1 MPDPELDPQL
11 KLALE
16 LAEREAPPDYPDYRR
31 GAAGAA
37 GGALLLVIAALLVSG
52 LLRVVGEKP
61 GSGLPLWSIV
71 GMGILGALA
80 GGGYFAL
87 RPPRR

>member
-1 MPDPELDPQL
+1 MSDPELDPEL

-16 LAEREAPPDYPDYRR
+16 LAERDVPPDYPDYRR
-31 GAAGAA
+31 GAAGAVA
-37 GGALLLVIAALLVSG
+37 GALLLGIAALLVSALLG
-52 LLRVVGEKP
+52 LVGET
-61 GSGLPLWSIV
+61 GLPLWSIV
-71 GMGILGALA
+71 GMGILGALI